1 MSKRFKAKPE
11 AFASKAR
18 NVFKKARGLC
28 AVCSRSSR
36 PSEKLCGKRSRNGL
50 PALAVSNKRHIFGP
64 DKINR
69 CITIRIQTIQ

>member
-18 NVFKKARGLC
+18 NIFKKARGLF
-28 AVCSRSSR
+28 AVC
-36 PSEKLCGKRSRNGL
+36 SRNGL

>member
-18 NVFKKARGLC
+18 NVFKKARGFCRMQPEQQAIGKNC
-28 AVCSRSSR
+28 A
-36 PSEKLCGKRSRNGL
+36 EKRSRNGL